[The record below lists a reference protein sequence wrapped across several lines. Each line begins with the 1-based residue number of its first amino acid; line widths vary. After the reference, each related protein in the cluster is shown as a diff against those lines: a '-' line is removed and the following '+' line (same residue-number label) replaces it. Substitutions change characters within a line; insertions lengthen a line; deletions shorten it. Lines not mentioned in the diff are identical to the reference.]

1 MQGLFKKTV
10 EKIEKR
16 KLNNK
21 HGIAQNEKNKIVE
34 QYKTLTDYKEHLEK
48 VNKKA
53 ETMFNSMS
61 EIKNSSLSN
70 MKLVDKAVIQGEAN
84 FMKYLD

>member
-34 QYKTLTDYKEHLEK
+34 
-48 VNKKA
+48 
-53 ETMFNSMS
+53 
-61 EIKNSSLSN
+61 
-70 MKLVDKAVIQGEAN
+70 
-84 FMKYLD
+84 